1 MKLTRILI
9 ALIAGVFILNTPAFA
24 DDESNGPGPVL
35 KINRSHGD
43 TCVEPEEVMRKNHMK
58 FLLHQRDET
67 MHKGIRTKKF
77 SLKECVDCHANKD
90 DKGNYIPVNAKG
102 EFCEACHTYASVKLD
117 CFECHATKPRDV
129 AFHPIVNKKMQEF
142 AEVHTKGASDH
153 LLNKIA
159 TKNNSL
165 MDDAK

>member
-1 MKLTRILI
+1 LI

-67 MHKGIRTKKF
+67 MHEGIRTSKYSF
-77 SLKECVDCHANKD
+77 AECINCHVEPDEN
-90 DKGNYIPVNAKG
+90 GNI
-102 EFCEACHTYASVKLD
+102 ASVDSKDHFCNGCHEYAAVTID
-117 CFECHATKPRDV
+117 CFECHADRPQKFIKRGGKS
-129 AFHPIVNKKMQEF
+129 A
-142 AEVHTKGASDH
+142 ASLQSD
-153 LLNKIA
+153 LQQMLSASEDTGGELK
-159 TKNNSL
+159 
-165 MDDAK
+165 